1 MGSADGTSIHIDRM
15 ACTWKVEMKR
25 KDNIKEEGVS
35 ETGRGERRGKIIVA
49 SRTNLVIKL
58 ERNT

>member
-1 MGSADGTSIHIDRM
+1 M